1 MLMRLDRLLE
11 LSPNMLSAKI
21 SFQEA
26 DFFTFSVQKDE
37 LFDLIDD
44 YTSASLGALF
54 CPCQLMHS
62 TRFFVAIPPSKRV
75 HWGQQIN
82 AMVRP
87 GGFLIT
93 LIYPLDSPKECG
105 PPFYVQ
111 LEHYMESLGSQKL
124 GDSEDDRQGSRN

>member
-1 MLMRLDRLLE
+1 
-11 LSPNMLSAKI
+11 
-21 SFQEA
+21 
-26 DFFTFSVQKDE
+26 
-37 LFDLIDD
+37 
-44 YTSASLGALF
+44 
-54 CPCQLMHS
+54 MHS

-111 LEHYMESLGSQKL
+111 LEHYMESLGSQNWEKMIDKAPENSSETHIGRERLVVWRKL
-124 GDSEDDRQGSRN
+124 